1 MKYFDVI
8 EASYLATD
16 IALTERQAADE
27 PGPLK
32 IDGSPPTVTA
42 QYVNERA
49 YFVLL
54 VAQFE
59 DLVNNAVNAQVDQG
73 RGSADWRTRELWGA
87 VIPRTRRIQDIP
99 FKLRLALLIDRQRV
113 EYRDACGLYD
123 ARNLIAHGVLDGP
136 LSIQTAINQL
146 RAVASLIQEVP

>member
-1 MKYFDVI
+1 VKHFDTI
-8 EASYLATD
+8 EAAYQGADRFLATQSAGISVATGVGD
-16 IALTERQAADE
+16 D
-27 PGPLK
+27 
-32 IDGSPPTVTA
+32 SPVFDA
-42 QYVNERA
+42 QYVNDRA

-59 DLVNNAVNAQVDQG
+59 ALVTDLADALITTSLDA
-73 RGSADWRTRELWGA
+73 ADWRTRELWGA
-87 VIPRTRRIQDIP
+87 VIPRTKRIQDIP

>member
-16 IALTERQAADE
+16 IALSERQAADE

-59 DLVNNAVNAQVDQG
+59 DLVNNVVNIQIDRG

-87 VIPRTRRIQDIP
+87 VIPRTKRIQDIP

-146 RAVASLIQEVP
+146 RAVASLIQEVQ

>member
-1 MKYFDVI
+1 MKQFDLV
-8 EASYLATD
+8 EAAYLEIDRFLSPSDAAQTVGATEAPAKRFLND
-16 IALTERQAADE
+16 
-27 PGPLK
+27 
-32 IDGSPPTVTA
+32 
-42 QYVNERA
+42 RA

-59 DLVNNAVNAQVDQG
+59 DFVNEAVRTLIA
-73 RGSADWRTRELWGA
+73 RHREYADWPHRDLWINLTA
-87 VIPRTRRIQDIP
+87 NNRDAKDIP